1 MKAKRSLRAL
11 INAKC
16 KDCIYDP
23 LSGMGTW
30 RQQVEACECEEC
42 PLWAVRPK
50 AAKGTPESASL
61 QAIIAMEA
69 A

>member
-1 MKAKRSLRAL
+1 MNKRSLRGA

-16 KDCIYDP
+16 RDCIYDP

-30 RQQVEACECEEC
+30 RQQVEACECSDC
-42 PLWAVRPK
+42 PLHPVRPT
-50 AAKGTPESASL
+50 AARGMPETASL
-61 QAIIAMEA
+61 QAIIAAEA